1 LNIDKLE
8 NFRNKFKK
16 EKFINKS
23 LHIYLKNGII
33 WLGGRW
39 KMNSNLIGKE
49 GEIAP
54 EVVRFLSLLYK
65 NTVFFGPIPLSEAI
79 TLATEEMNLSR
90 FEALALYYRA
100 KRESLIQVECFRDQN
115 SSFTTYI
122 SIRGK
127 GIRALMEVAH
137 K

>member
-1 LNIDKLE
+1 MKSDLIE
-8 NFRNKFKK
+8 K
-16 EKFINKS
+16 EERAIS
-23 LHIYLKNGII
+23 D
-33 WLGGRW
+33 
-39 KMNSNLIGKE
+39 ME
-49 GEIAP
+49 
-54 EVVRFLSLLYK
+54 RFLSLLYES
-65 NTVFFGPIPLSEAI
+65 TVFHGPIPLSEAI
-79 TLATEEMNLSR
+79 ILAAKEMNLSR